1 MKFLKHIKLNNIFNY
16 VTVFLLIPFAVTL
29 VLLFA
34 YTAYTIRV
42 NQQGKFHTAADDIFQ
57 SVEVSLVGVM

>member
-34 YTAYTIRV
+34 YTAYTIKV
-42 NQQGKFHTAADDIFQ
+42 NQQGIFHTAKDDIF
-57 SVEVSLVGVM
+57 